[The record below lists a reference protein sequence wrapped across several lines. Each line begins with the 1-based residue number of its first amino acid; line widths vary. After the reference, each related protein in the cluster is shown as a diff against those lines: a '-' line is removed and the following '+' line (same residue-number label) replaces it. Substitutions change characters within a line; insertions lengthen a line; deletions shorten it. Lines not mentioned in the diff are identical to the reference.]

1 MKNPNRVEK
10 FIQETFN
17 LYLLDY
23 QEFFQFMDSKTGE
36 ICKMPLVNNGKLEMS
51 LVSRAA
57 TILGISVD
65 SLAEMDEVETWKWWN
80 KYDYFDLREA
90 FDRVEAFSYIH
101 EHDDVRR
108 LDVAIWGGASAEIKP
123 TRYDEADVFHR
134 LIEELKEYDK
144 FLPGSYHKDANIK
157 GRMYVVNFFHYEDI
171 DRLVRSYLAMVDRVK
186 ALFFKAWGGELCFEE
201 INEYNFLVSVL
212 GIQDIVF
219 HKANHLKDTIEGVA
233 EQQDYLYYDLLKKF
247 APVYKKE
254 GFDDFFSFVKIKNEH
269 IFEPWKCTE
278 FCQNKGLV
286 QDYVDMFPM
295 AKQEM
300 RRFSQAVSNFLCLY
314 SWSDEPQNKNKPQ
327 YHKAYVPKSIAELN
341 GDEYAI
347 EAIRTL
353 SGPVKLGGVL
363 AHQPRGA
370 DEREHT
376 RLLNRIMAAYP
387 NGGGP
392 HG

>member
-1 MKNPNRVEK
+1 M
-10 FIQETFN
+10 
-17 LYLLDY
+17 
-23 QEFFQFMDSKTGE
+23 
-36 ICKMPLVNNGKLEMS
+36 
-51 LVSRAA
+51 
-57 TILGISVD
+57 
-65 SLAEMDEVETWKWWN
+65 
-80 KYDYFDLREA
+80 
-90 FDRVEAFSYIH
+90 
-101 EHDDVRR
+101 
-108 LDVAIWGGASAEIKP
+108 
-123 TRYDEADVFHR
+123 
-134 LIEELKEYDK
+134 
-144 FLPGSYHKDANIK
+144 
-157 GRMYVVNFFHYEDI
+157 
-171 DRLVRSYLAMVDRVK
+171 
-186 ALFFKAWGGELCFEE
+186 
-201 INEYNFLVSVL
+201 
-212 GIQDIVF
+212 
-219 HKANHLKDTIEGVA
+219 
-233 EQQDYLYYDLLKKF
+233 
-247 APVYKKE
+247 
-254 GFDDFFSFVKIKNEH
+254 
-269 IFEPWKCTE
+269 
-278 FCQNKGLV
+278 

>member
-1 MKNPNRVEK
+1 M
-10 FIQETFN
+10 
-17 LYLLDY
+17 
-23 QEFFQFMDSKTGE
+23 
-36 ICKMPLVNNGKLEMS
+36 
-51 LVSRAA
+51 
-57 TILGISVD
+57 
-65 SLAEMDEVETWKWWN
+65 
-80 KYDYFDLREA
+80 
-90 FDRVEAFSYIH
+90 
-101 EHDDVRR
+101 
-108 LDVAIWGGASAEIKP
+108 
-123 TRYDEADVFHR
+123 
-134 LIEELKEYDK
+134 
-144 FLPGSYHKDANIK
+144 
-157 GRMYVVNFFHYEDI
+157 
-171 DRLVRSYLAMVDRVK
+171 
-186 ALFFKAWGGELCFEE
+186 
-201 INEYNFLVSVL
+201 L

-327 YHKAYVPKSIAELN
+327 YYKAYVPKSIAELN

-363 AHQPRGA
+363 AHQPRGPMSVNT
-370 DEREHT
+370 HV
-376 RLLNRIMAAYP
+376 Y
-387 NGGGP
+387 
-392 HG
+392 